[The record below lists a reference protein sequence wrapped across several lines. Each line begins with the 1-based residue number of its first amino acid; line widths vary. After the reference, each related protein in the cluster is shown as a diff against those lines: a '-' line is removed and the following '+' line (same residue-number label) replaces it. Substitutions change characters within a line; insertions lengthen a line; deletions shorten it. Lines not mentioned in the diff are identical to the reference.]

1 MLENIALLV
10 SVSINAS
17 AVVIGVMMENGR
29 RKLDRKKKHLEERR
43 TIYAKFMDKIVR
55 WQLLV
60 VREYELRYET
70 DQTSIEN
77 HNAAALD
84 LRLAHRE
91 AMEPL
96 FELRMLGSEEARK
109 LSEEIIKFNYAY
121 EKSFKMPVVDR
132 SDPDPDWIRIR
143 DQFIA
148 VARREFEADSN

>member
-29 RKLDRKKKHLEERR
+29 RKLDSKKKHLEERR

-109 LSEEIIKFNYAY
+109 LSEEIIEFNYAY
-121 EKSFKMPVVDR
+121 EKSFKMRVVDR